1 MPLLPRSAACPSH
14 PSTPGRPDRK
24 ALPLTA
30 LLSPGSSGCGP
41 PSRLGVPETP
51 VLPSRAWST
60 RPHSP
65 GLKQQPLQ
73 GLQTKGRV
81 TSELDHD
88 IMCRPPRDPQVLQER
103 LVTAPRPGP
112 QVSTC
117 TPSLGEALAME
128 ALPSPRGLGARHPT
142 VCSPAPAVPGPQAR
156 AGTRGGHAG
165 SLHRPPVGPALHSA
179 RAQATPNC
187 TTHHQDRRTEC
198 PGAAAGAL
206 PGRTHLG
213 LSRQRALERHGCGK
227 QPSGPAH

>member
-1 MPLLPRSAACPSH
+1 M
-14 PSTPGRPDRK
+14 GRPPVSGSRK
-24 ALPLTA
+24 PQCSPAGPGAPVLTA
-30 LLSPGSSGCGP
+30 LASSSSHSKGC
-41 PSRLGVPETP
+41 
-51 VLPSRAWST
+51 
-60 RPHSP
+60 RPR
-65 GLKQQPLQ
+65 
-73 GLQTKGRV
+73 GRV

-117 TPSLGEALAME
+117 TPSSGEALAME
-128 ALPSPRGLGARHPT
+128 ALPSPRGLGAHHPT
-142 VCSPAPAVPGPQAR
+142 VCSLAPAVPGPQAR

-165 SLHRPPVGPALHSA
+165 SLHRPPVGPALHSV

-198 PGAAAGAL
+198 PGSAAGAL

-227 QPSGPAH
+227 QPSGPAQ